1 MLSVKFNIPHEL
13 AMKLQPLENQ
23 IQQILELGL
32 REFYADGQAESSS
45 VIVPGSCPV
54 QQSMQFPETV
64 RTRFVRSILDS
75 LEKVALHAGS
85 SSAAVYINQI
95 LHSIHCM
102 DEQFPDDPISD
113 VLFALYDAL
122 AYNGQ
127 WINYTADLFEKAGEI
142 LKWCAGFTVLNSN
155 QAEEAIMRLDKA
167 GFEIIP
173 YTVNIQEDI

>member
-1 MLSVKFNIPHEL
+1 MSMLSPVKFNIPQDL
-13 AMKLQPLENQ
+13 AIRLQPLENQ

-32 REFYADGQAESSS
+32 REFYADGKA
-45 VIVPGSCPV
+45 GSEG
-54 QQSMQFPETV
+54 SAADKSTETV
-64 RTRFVRSILDS
+64 RTRFLKSISDG

-95 LHSIHCM
+95 LHTIHCM

-142 LKWCAGFTVLNSN
+142 LKWCTGFPVLNSN
-155 QAEEAIMRLDKA
+155 QAEEAIMRLDEA

-173 YTVNIQEDI
+173 YTVNIQE

>member
-1 MLSVKFNIPHEL
+1 MIS
-13 AMKLQPLENQ
+13 
-23 IQQILELGL
+23 L
-32 REFYADGQAESSS
+32 RSSLTPCE
-45 VIVPGSCPV
+45 IN
-54 QQSMQFPETV
+54 
-64 RTRFVRSILDS
+64 
-75 LEKVALHAGS
+75 
-85 SSAAVYINQI
+85 YI
-95 LHSIHCM
+95 

-142 LKWCAGFTVLNSN
+142 LKWCARFALLNSD
-155 QAEEAIMRLDKA
+155 QAGDAIMRLDEA